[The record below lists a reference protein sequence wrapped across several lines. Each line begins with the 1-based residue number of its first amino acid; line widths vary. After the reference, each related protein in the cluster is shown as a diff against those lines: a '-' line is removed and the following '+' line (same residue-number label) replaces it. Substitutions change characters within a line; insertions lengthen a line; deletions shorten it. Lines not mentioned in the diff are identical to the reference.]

1 MYCHIQQSK
10 KNSIARE
17 MKNYLNSK
25 IESDFKLEKLCDFV
39 HKSESQVIKIY

>member
-1 MYCHIQQSK
+1 
-10 KNSIARE
+10 

-39 HKSESQVIKIY
+39 HKSESQVIKIYKKEYGTTPYKYLLN